1 MYKSSSR
8 VPNIISE
15 INEFPPSPSCSDP
28 VLLSVQDRKIP
39 SLYSSMEETNETKV
53 ECETGK
59 RENLVRKGRR
69 KSVERAMQA

>member
-53 ECETGK
+53 ECLKQEK
-59 RENLVRKGRR
+59 EKI
-69 KSVERAMQA
+69 